1 MEPDDL
7 ERAMFFERAKE
18 EAEQACETDPNDAS
32 ALTRWGGA
40 LLELAHFRQGH
51 DAFDM
56 IDQASF
62 AAISASLDCSP
73 IDKV

>member
-1 MEPDDL
+1 MYWQVEMEPDDL
-7 ERAMFFERAKE
+7 ERAIFFERARD
-18 EAEQACETDPNDAS
+18 EAEQAVEKDSNDAS

-56 IDQASF
+56 IDQVKLLLS
-62 AAISASLDCSP
+62 
-73 IDKV
+73 

>member
-7 ERAMFFERAKE
+7 ERQIFFERARE
-18 EAEQACETDPNDAS
+18 EAEQAWEADNTDTS

-40 LLELAHFRQGH
+40 LLELAHFKQGH

-56 IDQASF
+56 IDQVSK
-62 AAISASLDCSP
+62 P
-73 IDKV
+73 